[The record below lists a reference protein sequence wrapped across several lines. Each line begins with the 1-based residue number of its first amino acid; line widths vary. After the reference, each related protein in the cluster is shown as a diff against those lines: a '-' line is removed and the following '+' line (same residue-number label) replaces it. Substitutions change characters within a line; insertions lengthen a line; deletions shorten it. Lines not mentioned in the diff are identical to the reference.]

1 MRRLRV
7 VHLTMTDAATHEF
20 ATSPYDPVVALLIT
34 LFYADLGNYLSDE
47 HDTGNFCDNAKID
60 RDSSSFFTVDKE

>member
-1 MRRLRV
+1 
-7 VHLTMTDAATHEF
+7 MTDAATHEF

-60 RDSSSFFTVDKE
+60 RDS